1 MKIQRIELDGFGQLR
16 DFSEELATGLHIF
29 FGPNE
34 AGKSTL
40 QQAILALLYGFYET
54 DRIRPAERSAQEHH
68 VPWSGTPYRG
78 RLVYE
83 LSDGRRFRI
92 DRDFSTPDVATLVHD
107 LRAGGRDVTDE
118 YGRGRHG
125 NLDFARKHIGMPKA
139 VFEACAFV
147 SQGELFDI
155 HEKAKDVGDTIITL
169 ADSAGREASAQKA
182 WERLEK
188 VYKEDVGS
196 PRARTTPLPLAQL
209 RLEDLKRELAE
220 IDDVRS
226 QIAEDAAARDEAQ
239 ARAESLRT
247 DLRRTRYLLTRAEAE
262 ETQMTLAQLESLRA
276 REEEAL
282 VTMRENQAYA
292 RFPLEERDAVQ
303 AQRTRIEQ
311 LEEGLKDKQE
321 LAEEQRDHIQRLAA
335 EREGFARERRQLAH
349 LGEFPV
355 DGRRDV
361 ERLFAQWRAAL
372 TRADEERRSY
382 QAVAHVAD
390 NLAEYESLEEAI
402 SGLTEQDIRGLYQSL
417 SARPRG
423 GLLATIRRLVGSILQ
438 MFRRLFGARP
448 VPADSEHIPS
458 VSRQEAERLLAE
470 RERWNTQRPQFE
482 RFRNARA
489 ALELAEAALKQA
501 DYALREALDDAGD
514 DALGLERAYE
524 VFVERCDGAQRL
536 KQIDGQVTSIDREM
550 EALSTAVQSFEE
562 GERQERARREAL
574 TDQLRQLT
582 GQDGPLEE
590 LLAAFGEGCR
600 RRRAHDEAAQDLHAT
615 QEQRGML
622 LGGRAPEELRRAL
635 DDREREAADILVV
648 APSLQDA
655 RTHEPIRELSRR
667 IEQTDNDLRA
677 VELRI
682 RGFTTKIDTE
692 LGKLRPRA
700 EVEEEIERSRR
711 EVAKLEGFR
720 QELEIAM
727 QAINEAAEEAHR
739 DFAPHVG
746 GFLSG
751 HMAQVTSGRY
761 RDMYL
766 DATTLKVRVEVP
778 ETRHVEEIEK
788 LSRGTRTAA
797 YLLLRIGLTQYM
809 SSIHEPVPLI
819 LDDPLVDLD
828 GVRQENFL
836 ELLLSIS
843 TKVQVLLFTKSDATR
858 RWFEARCR
866 GNPSCSATV
875 LVGQST
881 EQLADIAPA
890 PLVPSLTNGHSEDHD

>member
-54 DRIRPAERSAQEHH
+54 DRTRPAERSVHDHH
-68 VPWSGTPYRG
+68 IPWSGAPYRG

-125 NLDFARKHIGMPKA
+125 NLDLARRHLGMPKA

-155 HEKAKDVGDTIITL
+155 HEKAKDVGDTIISL

-182 WERLEK
+182 WERLER

-196 PRARTTPLPLAQL
+196 SRARTTPLPLAQR
-209 RLEDLKRELAE
+209 RLEGLERELAR
-220 IDDVRS
+220 IDNVRS
-226 QIAEDAAARDEAQ
+226 QIEEDATAGDEAQ
-239 ARAESLRT
+239 ARAESLGA
-247 DLRRTRYLLTRAEAE
+247 DLRRTRYLLTRAETE
-262 ETQMTLAQLESLRA
+262 ETKRTLAQLDSLRS

-282 VTMRENQAYA
+282 VTMRREQTYA

-303 AQRTRIEQ
+303 GQRTRIEQ
-311 LEEGLKDKQE
+311 LEESLKDEQE
-321 LAEEQRDHIQRLAA
+321 LAEEQRDRIQRLAA
-335 EREGFARERRQLAH
+335 EREGFARERRLLAH
-349 LGEFPV
+349 LADFPI
-355 DGRRDV
+355 DGRREVD
-361 ERLFAQWRAAL
+361 RLVAQWRAAL
-372 TRADEERRSY
+372 MRADQERRSY

-390 NLAEYESLEEAI
+390 NLAEYESLEVGI
-402 SGLTEQDIRGLYQSL
+402 GGLTEPDIRRLYEGL
-417 SARPRG
+417 SARRRG
-423 GLLATIRRLVGSILQ
+423 GLLAAIGHLVGAIL
-438 MFRRLFGARP
+438 RLFQRLLGGRP
-448 VPADSEHIPS
+448 VGAVSDPIAA
-458 VSRQEAERLLAE
+458 VSRQEAERLLTE
-470 RERWNTQRPQFE
+470 RERWNTLRPQVE
-482 RFRNARA
+482 RYRNACA
-489 ALELAEAALKQA
+489 ALESVEAALQQA

-514 DALGLERAYE
+514 DAIGLERAYE

-536 KQIDGQVTSIDREM
+536 KQIDGQVAAIDRELDT
-550 EALSTAVQSFEE
+550 LSTTVRSFEQE
-562 GERQERARREAL
+562 ERQVQARRETLAN
-574 TDQLRQLT
+574 QLHKLT
-582 GQDGPLEE
+582 GQDGTLEE
-590 LLAAFGEGCR
+590 LLALFSEGCR
-600 RRRAHDEAAQDLHAT
+600 RRRAHDEAARDLNAT
-615 QEQRGML
+615 QDQRGML
-622 LGGRAPEELRRAL
+622 LGGRSPEELRRTL
-635 DDREREAADILVV
+635 DDLEREAANILAV

-655 RTHEPIRELSRR
+655 TTHEPPRELSRR
-667 IEQTDNDLRA
+667 MEQIDNDLRV

-682 RGFTTKIDTE
+682 RGLTTKIDTE
-692 LGKLRPRA
+692 LEKLRPRA
-700 EVEEEIERSRR
+700 EVEEEIEGSRR
-711 EVAKLEGFR
+711 EVAKLERFR

-746 GFLSG
+746 RFLSG
-751 HMAQVTSGRY
+751 HMAQVTNGRY
-761 RDMYL
+761 RDMHL
-766 DATTLKVRVEVP
+766 DPTTLKVRVEVP
-778 ETRHVEEIEK
+778 ETRHMEEIEK

-797 YLLLRIGLTQYM
+797 YLLLRIGLTQHM

-843 TKVQVLLFTKSDATR
+843 TSIQVLLFTKSDATR
-858 RWFEARCR
+858 RWFDARCQ
-866 GNPSCSATV
+866 GNPLCSATV
-875 LVGQST
+875 LGGQSA
-881 EQLADIAPA
+881 EHLASMALA
-890 PLVPSLTNGHSEDHD
+890 PLGVPSLTNGHGED